1 MNDNSSI
8 KIEFIKSLLRFYSV
22 NAISNIKISGNKI
35 YGKAIWR
42 DIPNDEDY
50 QNFVWD
56 CMLSEEE
63 IESLIEILEY
73 IFKNDYYKND
83 KILIKDDKIYHA
95 FKEKWKPDKIR
106 KTINNM
112 YNVEIEMIDEE
123 GCLNDAF
130 YLHR

>member
-50 QNFVWD
+50 QHFVWD

-73 IFKNDYYKND
+73 IYKNDYYKND

>member
-8 KIEFIKSLLRFYSV
+8 KIEFIKYLLRFYSV

-73 IFKNDYYKND
+73 IYKNDYYKND